1 MTSFRR
7 TWPSASNAHAYRLYV
22 FNDHPTHP
30 TSTLVTVFCA
40 SFAAISEALYYDTT
54 FRANRKNFQN
64 FFSPTPSPPHPARN
78 SEAPRHHA
86 SNSSSLAVPGEALDY
101 DTKYKNRSKPKAF
114 CLHVLLRFASQ
125 ESIQR
130 SLQL

>member
-22 FNDHPTHP
+22 FNDHPAHP

-54 FRANRKNFQN
+54 FRANRKNFSK
-64 FFSPTPSPPHPARN
+64 FFLSNPLATAPRSQL
-78 SEAPRHHA
+78 EAPRHHA

-114 CLHVLLRFASQ
+114 RLHVLLRFASQ